1 MPLLEM
7 CGLRTF
13 GHVVREVLL
22 SVRPVLLEAGRG
34 WHCRPLRAH
43 VRGGASPVVHA
54 ARGPAAIGLC
64 IWICV
69 RDAARSCR
77 PGKLGDGA
85 VPVSGLPIL
94 SLMLA
99 IPAVAAIL
107 CLFVEA
113 RAARAIALVA
123 TLADLTLGILMWA
136 QFDAGGAQWQFVE
149 RADRSEEHTS
159 ELQSLMR

>member
-1 MPLLEM
+1 MRISDGSSDVCSSDL
-7 CGLRTF
+7 
-13 GHVVREVLL
+13 
-22 SVRPVLLEAGRG
+22 
-34 WHCRPLRAH
+34 
-43 VRGGASPVVHA
+43 
-54 ARGPAAIGLC
+54 GLC

-149 RADRSEEHTS
+149 RADLFRSEEHTS
-159 ELQSLMR
+159 ELPSLMRISYAGV